1 MYYYHYLIIIVTN
14 IMLNLWQ
21 PYSSLNAKE
30 YVIEYILFDFKVRE
44 TQRFYEV
51 KNPVPSVIYC
61 TCLLIFF
68 FFDFRTQI
76 IVWKSIGSITV
87 VVCFRPSLSATQIN
101 MVDHFLCRV
110 SFFNCTSSG
119 LCSCNISRDETVFH
133 QDVQITRGE
142 LKIWWNWRCLDRRWS
157 TVSSVWCILS
167 IETKSKE

>member
-1 MYYYHYLIIIVTN
+1 MYIIIIIIIIIITIMYYYHYLIIIVTN

-119 LCSCNISRDETVFH
+119 LCSCNISNTRD
-133 QDVQITRGE
+133 
-142 LKIWWNWRCLDRRWS
+142 S
-157 TVSSVWCILS
+157 VSSGCPNNERRVENMMKL
-167 IETKSKE
+167 EVFG